1 MGGRPSAEKK
11 RVYVKLDEREYAE
24 LMHWANARDVS
35 MQEYLLEAIK
45 YKMAYDAGDVDV
57 PDALVQRVAQ
67 LVESEIELRSEFNNL
82 RELIVSSMRSLLA
95 LTRGDN
101 YLLDDADEGGK
112 DRG

>member
-1 MGGRPSAEKK
+1 MGGRPSAEKR
-11 RVYVKLDEREYAE
+11 RVYIKLDEHEYAE
-24 LMHWANARDVS
+24 LMHWAHAHDMS
-35 MQEYLLEAIK
+35 MQEYLLESVK

-67 LVESEIELRSEFNNL
+67 LVESQIELRADFAK
-82 RELIVSSMRSLLA
+82 REVVSSGMKSLLA

-101 YLLDDADEGGK
+101 YLLDDTDEGGE